1 MKNILLLLSVFL
13 GSFLF
18 ITCSKESANNAAA
31 PGAAGAGGSTA
42 KFTIAGN
49 YLYVVDHESLKSFDI
64 SNPSGPVYKDKTT
77 IGLNIETIFPYGD
90 KLFIGSSSSMYI
102 YSLNNPAKP
111 ERLSRAEYS
120 IRMACD
126 PVVAKDSTA
135 YATLRSQ
142 NNGPC
147 GGTGISALLVY
158 NIKNLN
164 LPVEVN
170 RVFLNSPQGLG
181 VKDSALYV
189 CEREEGLKIF
199 NVKNAYNPV
208 QVALKTGETYYDV
221 IPYNNILICQVQ
233 GGLVLYDIGGA
244 NSLKPVFL
252 SKISD

>member
-1 MKNILLLLSVFL
+1 MKNILILLSLFI

-18 ITCSKESANNAAA
+18 ITCSKESADNAAA
-31 PGAAGAGGSTA
+31 PGANGAGGSTA

-64 SNPSGPVYKDKTT
+64 SNPTGPVYKDKTT

-90 KLFIGSSSSMYI
+90 KLFIGSTSSMYI

-111 ERLSRAEYS
+111 KRLSKADYS

-142 NNGPC
+142 NGGPC
-147 GGTGISALLVY
+147 GGAGVSALLVY

-164 LPVEVN
+164 LPVEVK
-170 RVFLNSPQGLG
+170 RIFLSSPHGLG

-189 CEREEGLKIF
+189 CEREGGLKIF
-199 NVKNAYNPV
+199 NVKSAYNPI
-208 QVALKTGETYYDV
+208 QVAERNGETFYDV
-221 IPYNNILICQVQ
+221 IPYNSILICQVQ
-233 GGLVLYDIGGA
+233 GGLVLYDIG
-244 NSLKPVFL
+244 NNPLQPVFL
-252 SKISD
+252 SKISN